1 MVFLG
6 DIAEIVGGKNG
17 YRARMEGTQPL
28 YTKADFDD
36 DYHRMKLSTGSRTI
50 IYYQTPPASE
60 ASALPSVRAAL
71 LSDAN
76 RGKVIYQAFAEI
88 RLWNEAVHPLYLCYL
103 LNCSQAVERQRQML
117 NQGSVIARM
126 FAGSLKDIQIELP
139 DLDTQAQIGTV
150 YATAVYQAYLE
161 TQQAEQMMQG
171 VVAILRK
178 MEPDGTE
185 EREAMTE

>member
-17 YRARMEGTQPL
+17 YRARMEGQQVL

-36 DYHRMKLSTGSRTI
+36 DYYHMKLSADSRTI

-60 ASALPSVRAAL
+60 DSALPSVRAAL
-71 LSDAN
+71 LSETN

-88 RLWNEAVHPLYLCYL
+88 RLVREDVHPLYLCYL

-117 NQGSVIARM
+117 NQGSVITRM
-126 FAGSLKDIQIELP
+126 FTGILKDMQIELP
-139 DLDTQAQIGTV
+139 SLDTQAQIGTV

-161 TQQAEQMMQG
+161 TQQARHTLQG
-171 VVAILRK
+171 VISLLRRL
-178 MEPDGTE
+178 EPDGSEKQEVLTK
-185 EREAMTE
+185 